1 MGYAITGLSM
11 LVGFVLG
18 LLVYELRLNYQIRK
32 HKNFDFTDY
41 IDEKNGV
48 KFINVGKMPTYLAK
62 VCIER
67 IKSSIDETPKDEPK
81 S

>member
-1 MGYAITGLSM
+1 MSISSV

-18 LLVYELRLNYQIRK
+18 LLFYELRLRYQIKK

-48 KFINVGKMPTYLAK
+48 KLINVGKMPTYLAK

-67 IKSSIDETPKDEPK
+67 IKTTIAETPKDDPK